1 MLPSKTKQAINQ
13 IPVHSISNSL
23 KTTTQQLHSYT
34 RSIILSKL
42 HIHTRPMNEHHHH
55 QRRVTTPVMNLADWR
70 AWRQQK
76 KKSKS
81 GATIT
86 KNESKT

>member
-23 KTTTQQLHSYT
+23 KITTQQLHSYT

-42 HIHTRPMNEHHHH
+42 HIHTRPMNDHHHH

-70 AWRQQK
+70 AWRQRK
-76 KKSKS
+76 KAKS
-81 GATIT
+81 GATVT
-86 KNESKT
+86 KNESKA